1 MDKINYRS
9 DKLTNDFLRAQADR
23 GDCLLEEEGFQYRP
37 TQDEMKKLALE
48 GISLLFIDCL
58 KGK

>member
-1 MDKINYRS
+1 MNEIKYPS
-9 DKLTNDFLRAQADR
+9 DDFLHAQADAS
-23 GDCLLEEEGFQYRP
+23 
-37 TQDEMKKLALE
+37 DEMKKLALE

>member
-1 MDKINYRS
+1 MNESNHLSGEFTDE
-9 DKLTNDFLRAQADR
+9 FLHAQADA
-23 GDCLLEEEGFQYRP
+23 GHYLLNEEGFQYRP

-48 GISLLFIDCL
+48 GHSLLFIDCL